1 MRDALKELEGQLVM
15 VEGVVA
21 KGNVT
26 KNGSRHFCVSN
37 PRVTP
42 WDGMSKLKST
52 KGQPPVA
59 DHMWVQCDKTSNWP
73 KLYTKHFCIGTVGWY
88 ARADGSIDLT
98 VRDLARL
105 MNGDKV
111 LWNIEYLL
119 YKSSA
124 NKGHLTEAASNI
136 GAMLQALLD
145 HGKRFDG
152 DVRYVYSPRHS
163 YKELAEKLTQLHE
176 EASSR
181 QFSEILP
188 SLHGLRQAAV
198 PGSAVLLHNTKPAR
212 ELSAVE
218 RLLGEA

>member
-1 MRDALKELEGQLVM
+1 MRNALKELEGQLVM

-88 ARADGSIDLT
+88 ARADGSIDLS
-98 VRDLARL
+98 VHDLARL
-105 MNGDKV
+105 MNGDRL
-111 LWNIEYLL
+111 LWQIEYQLH
-119 YKSSA
+119 
-124 NKGHLTEAASNI
+124 NKNHLTEAAQNI
-136 GAMLQALLD
+136 AAMAKALAD

-188 SLHGLRQAAV
+188 SLHRLRQAAV

-218 RLLGEA
+218 RLLEGS